1 MSPRPGTKRSGC
13 AAVSEIRFK
22 LDLKGLNELMKS
34 PEMQGVLNDA
44 AQKIAGAAG
53 DGYEVES
60 AHPIQFVA
68 IASVRASTYDSY
80 YDAMENRTL
89 ENAVGGVRI

>member
-1 MSPRPGTKRSGC
+1 MSDVK
-13 AAVSEIRFK
+13 FK

-44 AQKIAGAAG
+44 AQRIAGSAG
-53 DGYEVES
+53 DGYEVEA

-68 IASVRASTYDSY
+68 IASVRAATWKARKDNS
-80 YDAMENRTL
+80 ENNTL
-89 ENAVGGVRI
+89 EKAAGGVRI

>member
-13 AAVSEIRFK
+13 AAVSNVKFE

-53 DGYEVES
+53 DGYEVEA

-68 IASVRASTYDSY
+68 IASVRAATYDSY

>member
-1 MSPRPGTKRSGC
+1 MSDVK
-13 AAVSEIRFK
+13 FK

-34 PEMQGVLNDA
+34 QEMQGILNGAA
-44 AQKIAGAAG
+44 AQIASRAG
-53 DGYEVES
+53 DGYEVET

-68 IASVRASTYDSY
+68 IASVRAATYDSY

-89 ENAVGGVRI
+89 EKAVGGVRI

>member
-1 MSPRPGTKRSGC
+1 MSNVKF
-13 AAVSEIRFK
+13 E

-34 PEMQGVLNDA
+34 PEMQGILNDA

-53 DGYEVES
+53 DGYEVET

-68 IASVRASTYDSY
+68 IASVRAATYDSY